1 MILNIFHINP
11 TELHNN
17 NVMLML
23 VNFKAQTQHF
33 DSTSAELLAGGG
45 VRKIRT
51 HQQPYETY
59 FALLESNAC

>member
-1 MILNIFHINP
+1 
-11 TELHNN
+11 
-17 NVMLML
+17 ML